1 MKQLIG
7 FGLGVL
13 LVFSATVHAGFLDS
27 VEKGLSAGGGSAQ
40 GAQQVVEGAAQT
52 ASPAATTATGSLVD
66 ALVQQLGVTPAQ
78 AQGGAGALFQA
89 AKSRM
94 TDEAFNTVAQSVPGM
109 DQLLAAAPQSGASSG
124 LAGGLSALAGDKAG
138 SLGSLAS
145 LASSFQQ
152 LGLSSDMVGK
162 FVPVV
167 VDYVKQSG
175 GEAAAS
181 LLSSALAGI

>member
-1 MKQLIG
+1 MKRLTGFSLI
-7 FGLGVL
+7 VL
-13 LVFSATVHAGFLDS
+13 LVFSVTTRAGFLDS
-27 VEKGLSAGGGSAQ
+27 MEKTLSGSGGS
-40 GAQQVVEGAAQT
+40 AQQVVEGASQ
-52 ASPAATTATGSLVD
+52 AAESVQAVSSGTLVD
-66 ALVQQLGVTPAQ
+66 ALVQQLGVTTAQ

-94 TDEAFNTVAQSVPGM
+94 TAEAFDTVAKSVPDI
-109 DQLLAAAPQSGASSG
+109 DQLLAAAPQSSASSG

-152 LGLSSDMVGK
+152 LGLSSDMVSK

-175 GEAAAS
+175 GDAAAS
-181 LLSSALAGI
+181 LLRSALAGI

>member
-1 MKQLIG
+1 MNQLMNFSLI
-7 FGLGVL
+7 FL
-13 LVFSATVHAGFLDS
+13 LSFSAVSYAGVFDAMKES
-27 VEKGLSAGGGSAQ
+27 LSGGDTSAQ
-40 GAQQVVEGAAQT
+40 AVTGAGQAAGTVQ
-52 ASPAATTATGSLVD
+52 AAPSGSLVD

-94 TDEAFNTVAQSVPGM
+94 TDEAFSTVSESVPGM
-109 DQLLAAAPQSGASSG
+109 DQLLATAPQSGASSG
-124 LAGGLSALAGDKAG
+124 LAGGLSSLAGDQAG

-152 LGLSSDMVGK
+152 LGLSSDMVTK
-162 FVPVV
+162 FVPVM

-175 GEAAAS
+175 GEVAAS
-181 LLSSALAGI
+181 LLSTALAGI